1 MLIQSFVDFDRQVLA
16 WYRASDRALWICSKG
31 FSMLIGCLI
40 AVHAERMTGEPPPL
54 MEGEGRDFR
63 ILGFNHRQRSIF
75 VNVLMR

>member
-1 MLIQSFVDFDRQVLA
+1 MNTERRFIMVSVPSFAVLIDCRM
-16 WYRASDRALWICSKG
+16 ASL
-31 FSMLIGCLI
+31 
-40 AVHAERMTGEPPPL
+40 AERISGEPPPL

>member
-1 MLIQSFVDFDRQVLA
+1 MQVFTRYL
-16 WYRASDRALWICSKG
+16 ASDGALWTCSNS
-31 FSMLIGCLI
+31 FYILIGCLI
-40 AVHAERMTGEPPPL
+40 AARVERMTGEPPPL